1 MKGENIVVGIFGW
14 KGSSKTTTLTL
25 FLLLEHISN
34 PQRKTFSNYKL
45 EFDFE
50 WLNGR
55 DMIDLTEKLQDS
67 IVGIDELHEY
77 ADSRNSGTLQNKRVS
92 DFFFIAG
99 VSMLLSFL
107 AALFPARRA
116 AKVNQIEAIKWE

>member
-1 MKGENIVVGIFGW
+1 MDA
-14 KGSSKTTTLTL
+14 LP
-25 FLLLEHISN
+25 LELRI
-34 PQRKTFSNYKL
+34 
-45 EFDFE
+45 
-50 WLNGR
+50 
-55 DMIDLTEKLQDS
+55 
-67 IVGIDELHEY
+67 
-77 ADSRNSGTLQNKRVS
+77 S